1 MDGLQASV
9 SSLNCFSWV
18 NKSKFLTD
26 GYKFTP
32 TASATAAATMQP
44 WLHQVAFM
52 ASLLWTHIFINDT
65 KEEIWDGVS
74 PQLPLTF
81 SHLRCHKLQ
90 LLVNHEGRTRFC
102 EVTHNTYTI
111 IICLCSSQDP
121 ADWLNIEFLN
131 SAGNGQQGRT
141 NLFSKK
147 YWCVLK

>member
-9 SSLNCFSWV
+9 SSLNCFSCV

-131 SAGNGQQGRT
+131 SPGNGQQGRT